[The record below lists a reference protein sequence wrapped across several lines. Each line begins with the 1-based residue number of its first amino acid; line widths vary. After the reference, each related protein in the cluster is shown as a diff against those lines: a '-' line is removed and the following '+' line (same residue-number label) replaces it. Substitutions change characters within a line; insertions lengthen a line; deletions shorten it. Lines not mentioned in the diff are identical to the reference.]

1 MSQKG
6 KWSVDVAERVLD
18 ATQFRTG
25 RVLPDDVAV
34 GVRDQAGADQRRT
47 VVDGADVG
55 GDVEDVLQRVEFVV
69 RRLRVTED
77 ARVRRDGGGADGS
90 DAGERAAF
98 DGYVE
103 RVRDGPDRLA
113 REVRVDVRAT
123 VVGEH
128 DVPGGVD
135 APRQF
140 RHLDVDGVLDAVA
153 LAVGDATADEQAV
166 LVADRQR

>member
-55 GDVEDVLQRVEFVV
+55 GDVE
-69 RRLRVTED
+69 
-77 ARVRRDGGGADGS
+77 
-90 DAGERAAF
+90 
-98 DGYVE
+98 
-103 RVRDGPDRLA
+103 RVRDGPDRLV

-140 RHLDVDGVLDAVA
+140 RHLDVDGVLD
-153 LAVGDATADEQAV
+153 
-166 LVADRQR
+166 